1 MRIFYLSLIFIAI
14 SITAFSQQTV
24 EITGIVSDTNHLPL
38 IGANVVV
45 KDRVGLGTMTDQHG
59 RYKIKVEPYHTL
71 MFSFVGF
78 TSREVTVHDNR
89 VVNVTMQ
96 QANTS
101 ALEQV
106 VITAAGPQKKVTV
119 TGAITTVNPK
129 DLRTPTANITNALAG
144 NVAGVI
150 AMQRSGEPGSNQSEF
165 WIRGIST
172 FGANSAAMVLVDGF
186 ERPFNEINIEDIE
199 SFSVLKDASATAIY
213 GSRGANGVI
222 LVTTKKGKTGKI
234 NIDGKVEHTYSS
246 RTRTPTFVDGNAY
259 AALVNEAK
267 ITRNQEPVYTP
278 NELEILRLGLDP
290 DLYPNVNWQD
300 EMLKQ
305 GANTDRAAVNINGGA
320 TIARFFVS
328 GSYVQEGGM
337 YKSDAALKEYKTNAN
352 LSRWNYRIN
361 LDLDITKTTLFR
373 IGVAGFLE
381 KKNYPGLKDDMVDG
395 GLKDNIWY
403 SLVGQSPVS
412 IPKTYSNGLIPAYGT
427 GNKTNPWV
435 LATQSGYRE
444 YWRNKA
450 ETNFVIDQNLDFITR
465 GLKVTA
471 RLAFDANNENNIN
484 RKKWPEQYNVERRRD
499 RNGNLIMHRVSP
511 EKLMFQETR
520 AGGERVAVYELELR
534 YSRAFSQ
541 KHRIEG
547 LAKYFQREQRQT
559 VDLGADIINGI
570 PRRNQ
575 SVSGRLMYGYDNRYL
590 AEFNFGYTGSENF
603 KPGHQFGFFP
613 AVSAAWNISEEKFI
627 RDNVRWLDLLKV
639 RYSYGEV
646 GNDNFGNNRFAYLST
661 IESGGSYNFGESISP
676 NIYPGLYYK
685 NVSSEQLTWE
695 IARKQDLGFEMS
707 VWKNLFSITVD
718 LFRERRED
726 IYKQRSHLPAM
737 VGVVSQPWANVGI
750 MENQGFDAQFNMN
763 HKIKEVELTL
773 RGNITYFKNKV
784 IAFDEE
790 SNNLKYKMT
799 QGFRFNQARGLISE
813 GLFKDY
819 EEIRNSPRQTFGAYQ
834 PGDIKYKDVNGDGI
848 IDDNDVVPIGAS
860 RVPSLIYGIGMSARW
875 HGIDFNVHFQ
885 GAGKSSYFIDGP
897 SVYPF
902 VEGSWG
908 NILTDVTVPGN
919 RWISKEISGDPA
931 TENPHAKYPR
941 LSYGGNGNNYRA
953 SSFWLRNGAYLRLKN
968 IELGYTLPQR
978 ITRWAHINSARFY
991 IMGQNL
997 MVWDHLKL
1005 WDPELASGN
1014 GMNYPLSKT
1023 ISGGLTI
1030 NF

>member
-1 MRIFYLSLIFIAI
+1 MRIFYLFLIFIAF
-14 SITAFSQQTV
+14 STKVLSQQTV
-24 EITGIVSDTNHLPL
+24 EVTGIVSDTNHMPLPF
-38 IGANVVV
+38 ANVVV
-45 KDRVGLGTMTDQHG
+45 KDRVGLGTTTDEKG
-59 RYKIKVEPYHTL
+59 RYKITIEPFHTL
-71 MFSFVGF
+71 IFSFVGY
-78 TSREVTVHDNR
+78 TTTEVPIRENR
-89 VVNVTMQ
+89 VVNVVMK
-96 QANTS
+96 ASSNN

-106 VITAAGPQKKVTV
+106 VITATGPQRKVTV

-222 LVTTKKGKTGKI
+222 LITTKKGKTGKI
-234 NIDGKVEHTYSS
+234 NIDGKVEHTYST
-246 RTRTPTFVDGNAY
+246 RTRTPKFVDGNAY

-300 EMLKQ
+300 EMLKS
-305 GANTDRAAVNINGGA
+305 GANINRASLNINGGA

-328 GSYVQEGGM
+328 GSYVDEGGL
-337 YKSDAALKEYKTNAN
+337 YKSDNSLKEYKTNAN

-361 LDLDITKTTLFR
+361 LDLDVTKTTLFR

-381 KKNYPGLKDDMVDG
+381 KKNYPGLKDD
-395 GLKDNIWY
+395 IWY

-412 IPKTYSNGLIPAYGT
+412 IPKSYSNGLVPAYGT

-435 LATQSGYRE
+435 LATQTGYRE

-450 ETNFVIDQNLDFITR
+450 ETNFVLDQNLDFITR
-465 GLKVTA
+465 GLKLTG

-484 RKKWPEQYNVERRRD
+484 RKKWPEQYNVEKRRD

-511 EKLMFQETR
+511 ASLMFQETN
-520 AGGERVAVYELELR
+520 AAGERVSVYELELR
-534 YSRAFSQ
+534 YSRGFE

-559 VDLGADIINGI
+559 VNLGTDIINGI

-575 SVSGRLMYGYDNRYL
+575 SISGRLMYGYDNRYL

-613 AVSAAWNISEEKFI
+613 AISAAWNISEEKFI
-627 RDNVRWLDLLKV
+627 KDNFSWLEFLKI

-646 GNDNFGNNRFAYLST
+646 GNDNFGGNRFAYLST
-661 IESGGSYNFGESISP
+661 IGSGDGYNFGESISP
-676 NIYPGLYYK
+676 NTYPGLYYQQ
-685 NVSSEQLTWE
+685 VASEQLTWE
-695 IARKQDLGFEMS
+695 IARKQDLGIEMNL
-707 VWKNLFSITVD
+707 WKNLFSITVD
-718 LFRERRED
+718 VFKERREK

-737 VGVVSQPWANVGI
+737 VGVGSQPWANVGI
-750 MENQGFDAQFNMN
+750 MENQGFDAQFNVN
-763 HKIKEVELTL
+763 RKIKAVEITM

-790 SNNLKYKMT
+790 ANNLPYRMT
-799 QGFRFNQARGLISE
+799 QGFRLDQARGLIAQ

-819 EEIRNSPRQTFGAYQ
+819 EEIKHSPRQTFGAYQ
-834 PGDIKYKDVNGDGI
+834 PGDIKYKDVNGDGLI
-848 IDDNDVVPIGAS
+848 SDDDIVPIGAS
-860 RVPSLIYGIGMSARW
+860 RVPSLIYGVGMSLRW
-875 HGIDFNVHFQ
+875 KGIDFNVHFQ
-885 GAGKSSYFIDGP
+885 GAGKSSYFINGP

-902 VEGSWG
+902 VEGGWG
-908 NILTDVTVPGN
+908 NILSDVAVPGN
-919 RWISKEISGDPA
+919 RWVAKEISGNPA
-931 TENPHAKYPR
+931 TENPEAKYPR
-941 LSYGGNGNNYRA
+941 LSYGGNANNYRA
-953 SSFWLRNGAYLRLKN
+953 SSYWLRNGAYLRLKN
-968 IELGYTLPQR
+968 IEVGYTLPQR
-978 ITRWAHINSARFY
+978 ITRWAHINNARFY

-1014 GMNYPLSKT
+1014 GMNYPLAKT

>member
-1 MRIFYLSLIFIAI
+1 MNKLIAFIMRIFYLSLIFIAI
-14 SITAFSQQTV
+14 SIKALSQQTIEV
-24 EITGIVSDTNHLPL
+24 TGTVTDTNHVPL
-38 IGANVVV
+38 GFANVVV
-45 KDRVGLGTMTDQHG
+45 KDRVGLGTMTDEKG
-59 RYKIKVEPYHTL
+59 RFKITVEPFHTL
-71 MFSFVGF
+71 IFSYVGY
-78 TSREVTVHDNR
+78 TTREVPIRDNR
-89 VVNVTMQ
+89 VVNVIMQ
-96 QANTS
+96 SSNTN

-106 VITAAGPQKKVTV
+106 VVTATGPQKKVTV
-119 TGAITTVNPK
+119 TGAITTVDPK

-172 FGANSAAMVLVDGF
+172 FGANSAALVLVDGF

-222 LVTTKKGKTGKI
+222 LITTKKGKTGKI
-234 NIDGKVEHTYSS
+234 NIDGKVEHTYST
-246 RTRTPTFVDGNAY
+246 RTRTPEFVDGNQY

-267 ITRNQEPVYTP
+267 ITRNQEPVYTA

-300 EMLKQ
+300 EMLKS
-305 GANTDRAAVNINGGA
+305 GANINRAALNINGGA
-320 TIARFFVS
+320 TIARFYVS
-328 GSYVQEGGM
+328 GSYVDEGGL
-337 YKSDAALKEYKTNAN
+337 YKSDASLKEYKTNAN
-352 LSRWNYRIN
+352 LSRWNYRVN
-361 LDLDITKTTLFR
+361 LDLDVTKTTLFR

-381 KKNYPGLKDDMVDG
+381 KKNYPGLKDD
-395 GLKDNIWY
+395 IWY

-412 IPKTYSNGLIPAYGT
+412 IPKMYSNGLVPAYGT
-427 GNKTNPWV
+427 GNRTNPWV
-435 LATQSGYRE
+435 LATQTGYRE

-450 ETNFVIDQNLDFITR
+450 ETNFVLDQKLDFITP
-465 GLKVTA
+465 GLKLTG

-484 RKKWPEQYNVERRRD
+484 RKKWPEQYNVEKRRD
-499 RNGNLIMHRVSP
+499 RNGNLVMHRISP
-511 EKLMFQETR
+511 ESLMFQETS
-520 AGGERVAVYELELR
+520 AAGERVSVYELELR
-534 YSRAFSQ
+534 YSRAIAER
-541 KHRIEG
+541 HRIEG

-559 VDLGADIINGI
+559 VNLGTDIINGI

-613 AVSAAWNISEEKFI
+613 AVSAAWNISEEQYIK
-627 RDNVRWLDLLKV
+627 DNFDWLEFLKI

-646 GNDNFGNNRFAYLST
+646 GNDNFGGNRFAYLST
-661 IESGGSYNFGESISP
+661 IAAGDGYNFGESISP
-676 NIYPGLYYK
+676 NAYPGLYYQQ
-685 NVSSEQLTWE
+685 VASEQLTWE
-695 IARKQDLGFEMS
+695 VARKQDLGIEM
-707 VWKNLFSITVD
+707 NLRDLFSITVD
-718 LFRERRED
+718 LFKEKREK

-737 VGVVSQPWANVGI
+737 VGIVSQPWANVGV

-763 HKIKEVELTL
+763 RKVRGIDFTM

-790 SNNLKYKMT
+790 ANNLPYRMT
-799 QGFRFNQARGLISE
+799 QGFRLDQARGLIAQ

-819 EEIRNSPRQTFGAYQ
+819 DEIRHSPKQTFGSYQ
-834 PGDIKYKDVNGDGI
+834 PGDIRYKDVNGDGI
-848 IDDNDVVPIGAS
+848 INDDDIVPIGAS
-860 RVPSLIYGIGMSARW
+860 RVPSLIYGVGMSARW
-875 HGIDFNVHFQ
+875 RGIDFNIHFQ
-885 GAGKSSYFIDGP
+885 GAGKSSYFINGP

-902 VEGSWG
+902 AEGGWG
-908 NILTDVTVPGN
+908 NILTDVAVPGN
-919 RWISKEISGDPA
+919 RWISKDISGDPA
-931 TENPHAKYPR
+931 TENPNAKYPR
-941 LSYGGNGNNYRA
+941 LSYGGNPNNYRA
-953 SSFWLRNGAYLRLKN
+953 STYWLRNGAYLRLKN

-991 IMGQNL
+991 VMGYNL
-997 MVWDHLKL
+997 VVWDHLDL
-1005 WDPELASGN
+1005 WDPELGSGN
-1014 GMNYPLSKT
+1014 GMNYPPAKT
-1023 ISGGLTI
+1023 ITGGLTI

>member
-14 SITAFSQQTV
+14 SIKALSQQTV
-24 EITGIVSDTNHLPL
+24 EVTGIVTDTNHLPL
-38 IGANVVV
+38 PFANVVV
-45 KDRVGLGTMTDQHG
+45 KDRVGLGTMTDEKG
-59 RYKIKVEPYHTL
+59 RYKITVEPFHTL
-71 MFSFVGF
+71 IFSFVGYV
-78 TSREVTVHDNR
+78 TTEVAIRENR
-89 VVNVTMQ
+89 IVNVIMKS
-96 QANTS
+96 ANTN

-106 VITAAGPQKKVTV
+106 VVTATGPQKKVTV

-129 DLRTPTANITNALAG
+129 DLRTAGANITNALAG

-150 AMQRSGEPGSNQSEF
+150 AMQRNGEPGSNQSEF

-172 FGANSAAMVLVDGF
+172 FGANSAAMVMVDGF

-222 LVTTKKGKTGKI
+222 LITTKKGKTGKI
-234 NIDGKVEHTYSS
+234 NIDGKVEHTYST
-246 RTRTPTFVDGNAY
+246 RTRTPKFVDGNVY

-267 ITRNQEPVYTP
+267 ITRNQEPVYTA

-300 EMLKQ
+300 EMLKS
-305 GANTDRAAVNINGGA
+305 GANINRAALNINGGA
-320 TIARFFVS
+320 TIARFYVS
-328 GSYVQEGGM
+328 GSYVDEGGI
-337 YKSDAALKEYKTNAN
+337 YKSDASLREYKTNAN

-361 LDLDITKTTLFR
+361 LDLDVTKTTLFR

-381 KKNYPGLKDDMVDG
+381 KKNYPGLKDD
-395 GLKDNIWY
+395 IWY

-412 IPKTYSNGLIPAYGT
+412 IPKMYSNGLVPAYGT

-435 LATQSGYRE
+435 LATQTGYRE

-450 ETNFVIDQNLDFITR
+450 ETNFVIDQKLDFITK
-465 GLKVTA
+465 GLSATA

-484 RKKWPEQYNVERRRD
+484 RKKWPEQYNVEKRRD
-499 RNGNLIMHRVSP
+499 RNGNLIMHRISP
-511 EKLMFQETR
+511 EALMFQETS
-520 AGGERVAVYELELR
+520 AAGERVSVYELELR
-534 YSRAFSQ
+534 YSRSFQ

-547 LAKYFQREQRQT
+547 LTKYFQREQRQT
-559 VDLGADIINGI
+559 VNLGTDIVNGI

-613 AVSAAWNISEEKFI
+613 AISAAWNISEERFFK
-627 RDNVRWLDLLKV
+627 DNIDWLDFLKV

-646 GNDNFGNNRFAYLST
+646 GNDNFGGRFSYLST
-661 IESGGSYNFGESISP
+661 IGTGDGYNFGESISP
-676 NIYPGLYYK
+676 NPYTGLYYQQ
-685 NVSSEQLTWE
+685 VASEQLTWE
-695 IARKQDLGFEMS
+695 VARKQDLGIEMNLLHNLLS
-707 VWKNLFSITVD
+707 VTVD
-718 LFRERRED
+718 LFREKREK

-737 VGVVSQPWANVGI
+737 VGIVSQPWANVGI
-750 MENQGFDAQFNMN
+750 MENQGFDAQFNVNRKVGAIDFTM
-763 HKIKEVELTL
+763 
-773 RGNITYFKNKV
+773 RGNITYFKNRV

-790 SNNLKYKMT
+790 ANNLPYRMT
-799 QGFRFNQARGLISE
+799 QGFRLNQARGLIAL
-813 GLFKDY
+813 GLFRDY
-819 EEIRNSPRQTFGAYQ
+819 EDIKNSPRQTFGAYQ
-834 PGDIKYKDVNGDGI
+834 PGDIKYKDVNGDGLI
-848 IDDNDVVPIGAS
+848 NDDDIVPIGAA
-860 RVPSLIYGIGMSARW
+860 RVPSLIYGVGMSARW
-875 HGIDFNVHFQ
+875 RGIDFNVHFQ

-902 VEGSWG
+902 VESGWG
-908 NILTDVTVPGN
+908 NILTDVAAPGN
-919 RWISKEISGDPA
+919 RWIEKEISGNPA
-931 TENPHAKYPR
+931 TENPNAKYPR
-941 LSYGGNGNNYRA
+941 LSYGGNANNYRA

-968 IELGYTLPQR
+968 IELGYTVPQR

-997 MVWDHLKL
+997 LVWDYLKL

-1023 ISGGLTI
+1023 VTGGLTI

>member
-1 MRIFYLSLIFIAI
+1 MRIFYLSLIFIAF
-14 SITAFSQQTV
+14 STSAFSQQTV
-24 EITGIVSDTNHLPL
+24 EVTGTVSDTNNLPL
-38 IGANVVV
+38 PFANVVV
-45 KDRVGLGTMTDQHG
+45 KDRVGLGTMTDAKG
-59 RYKIKVEPYHTL
+59 RFKINVDPFHTL
-71 MFSFVGF
+71 MFSFVGY
-78 TSREVTVHDNR
+78 TTTEVAVRENR
-89 VVNVTMQ
+89 VVNVVMKP
-96 QANTS
+96 ANTN

-106 VITAAGPQKKVTV
+106 VITATGPQKKVTV

-129 DLRTPTANITNALAG
+129 DLRTAGANITNALAG

-222 LVTTKKGKTGKI
+222 LITTKKGKTGKV
-234 NIDGKVEHTYSS
+234 NIDGKVEHTYST
-246 RTRTPTFVDGNAY
+246 RTRTPKFVDGNGY

-300 EMLKQ
+300 EMLKS
-305 GANTDRAAVNINGGA
+305 GANINRASLNINGGA

-328 GSYVQEGGM
+328 GSYVDEGGL
-337 YKSDAALKEYKTNAN
+337 YKSDNSLKEYKTNAN

-381 KKNYPGLKDDMVDG
+381 KKNYPGLKDD
-395 GLKDNIWY
+395 IWY

-412 IPKTYSNGLIPAYGT
+412 IPKAYSNGLVPAYGT

-435 LATQSGYRE
+435 LATQTGYRE

-450 ETNFVIDQNLDFITR
+450 ETNFVIDQNLDFITK
-465 GLKVTA
+465 GLKLTG

-484 RKKWPEQYNVERRRD
+484 RKKWPEQYNVEKRRD
-499 RNGNLIMHRVSP
+499 RNGNLIMHRISP
-511 EKLMFQETR
+511 ASLMFQETS
-520 AGGERVAVYELELR
+520 AAGERVSVYELEMR
-534 YSRAFSQ
+534 YSRGFQ

-559 VDLGADIINGI
+559 VNLGADIINGI

-575 SVSGRLMYGYDNRYL
+575 SISGRLMYGYDNRYL

-627 RDNVRWLDLLKV
+627 KDNFAWLEFLKV

-646 GNDNFGNNRFAYLST
+646 GNDNFGGNRFAYLST
-661 IESGGSYNFGESISP
+661 IGTGDGYNFGESISP
-676 NIYPGLYYK
+676 NIYPGLYYQQ
-685 NVSSEQLTWE
+685 VASEQLTWE
-695 IARKQDLGFEMS
+695 MARKQDLGIEMNL
-707 VWKNLFSITVD
+707 WKNLFSITIDV
-718 LFRERRED
+718 FKERREK

-750 MENQGFDAQFNMN
+750 MENQGFDAQFNVN
-763 HKIKEVELTL
+763 RKIKAVEITM
-773 RGNITYFKNKV
+773 RGNITYFKNRV

-790 SNNLKYKMT
+790 ANNLPYRMT
-799 QGFRFNQARGLISE
+799 QGFRLDQARGLIAL

-819 EEIRNSPRQTFGAYQ
+819 DEIKHSPRQTFGAYQ
-834 PGDIKYKDVNGDGI
+834 PGDVKYKDVNGDGLI
-848 IDDNDVVPIGAS
+848 SDDDIVPIGAS
-860 RVPSLIYGIGMSARW
+860 RVPGLIYGVGMSLRW
-875 HGIDFNVHFQ
+875 KGIDFNVHFQ
-885 GAGKSSYFIDGP
+885 GAGKSSYFINGP

-902 VEGSWG
+902 VEGGWG
-908 NILTDVTVPGN
+908 NILSDVAVPGN
-919 RWISKEISGDPA
+919 RWIAKEISGDAA
-931 TENPHAKYPR
+931 TENPGAKYPR
-941 LSYGGNGNNYRA
+941 LSYGGNANNYRA
-953 SSFWLRNGAYLRLKN
+953 SSYWLRNGAYLRLKN
-968 IELGYTLPQR
+968 IEIGYTLPQR

-991 IMGQNL
+991 VMGQNL

-1014 GMNYPLSKT
+1014 GMNYPLAKT
-1023 ISGGLTI
+1023 VSGGLTI

>member
-1 MRIFYLSLIFIAI
+1 MRIFYLSLIFIVI
-14 SITAFSQQTV
+14 SIKAFSQQQTIEV
-24 EITGIVSDTNHLPL
+24 TGTVSDTNNLPL
-38 IGANVVV
+38 GFANVVV
-45 KDRVGLGTMTDQHG
+45 KDRVGLGTMTDEKG
-59 RYKIKVEPYHTL
+59 RFKITVEPFHTL
-71 MFSFVGF
+71 IFSYVGYA
-78 TSREVTVHDNR
+78 TTEVVVKENR
-89 VVNVTMQ
+89 VVNVIMRPS
-96 QANTS
+96 NTN

-106 VITAAGPQKKVTV
+106 VVTATGPQKKVTV

-144 NVAGVI
+144 NVAGII

-172 FGANSAAMVLVDGF
+172 FGANSAALVLVDGF

-213 GSRGANGVI
+213 GSRGANGVVLI
-222 LVTTKKGKTGKI
+222 TTKKGKTGKI
-234 NIDGKVEHTYSS
+234 NIDGKVERTYNT
-246 RTRTPTFVDGNAY
+246 RTRTPKFVEGNEY

-267 ITRNQEPVYTP
+267 ITRNQEPMYTA

-300 EMLKQ
+300 EMLKK
-305 GANTDRAAVNINGGA
+305 GANTTRTALNINGGA

-328 GSYVQEGGM
+328 GSYVEEGGM
-337 YKSDAALKEYKTNAN
+337 YKSDESLKEYKTNAN

-361 LDLDITKTTLFR
+361 LDLDVTKTTLFR

-381 KKNYPGLKDDMVDG
+381 KKNYPGLKDD
-395 GLKDNIWY
+395 IWY

-412 IPKTYSNGLIPAYGT
+412 IPKMYSNGLVPAYGT

-435 LATQSGYRE
+435 LATQTGYRE

-450 ETNFVIDQNLDFITR
+450 ETNFVIDQKLDFITP
-465 GLKVTA
+465 GLKLTG

-484 RKKWPEQYNVERRRD
+484 RKKWPEQYNVEKRRD
-499 RNGNLIMHRVSP
+499 RNGNLIMHRISP
-511 EKLMFQETR
+511 ESLMFQETS
-520 AGGERVAVYELELR
+520 AAGERVSVYELELR
-534 YSRAFSQ
+534 YSRAFAER
-541 KHRIEG
+541 HRIEG

-559 VDLGADIINGI
+559 LNLGTDIVNGI

-575 SVSGRLMYGYDNRYL
+575 SLSGRLMYGYDNRYL

-627 RDNVRWLDLLKV
+627 KDNFDWLEFLKI

-646 GNDNFGNNRFAYLST
+646 GNDNFGSRFAYLST
-661 IESGGSYNFGESISP
+661 IGAGDGYDFGESISP
-676 NIYPGLYYK
+676 NEYPGLYYQQ
-685 NVSSEQLTWE
+685 VASEQLTWE
-695 IARKQDLGFEMS
+695 VARKQDLGIEMNLL
-707 VWKNLFSITVD
+707 KDLFSITID
-718 LFRERRED
+718 LFKEKREK

-737 VGVVSQPWANVGI
+737 VGIVSQPWANVGV
-750 MENQGFDAQFNMN
+750 MENQGFDAQFNVNRKVGGIDFTM
-763 HKIKEVELTL
+763 
-773 RGNITYFKNKV
+773 RGNITYFKNQV

-790 SNNLKYKMT
+790 ANNLPYRMT
-799 QGFRFNQARGLISE
+799 QGFRLDQARGLIAL
-813 GLFKDY
+813 GLFQSYD
-819 EEIRNSPRQTFGAYQ
+819 EIRHSPKQTFGSYQ
-834 PGDIKYKDVNGDGI
+834 PGDIKYKDVNGDGLI
-848 IDDNDVVPIGAS
+848 NDDDIVPIGAS
-860 RVPSLIYGIGMSARW
+860 RVPSLLYGVGMSARW
-875 HGIDFNVHFQ
+875 RGFDFNIHFQ
-885 GAGKSSYFIDGP
+885 GAGKSSYFINGP
-897 SVYPF
+897 SVFPF

-919 RWISKEISGDPA
+919 RWISRDISGDPA
-931 TENPHAKYPR
+931 TENPNAKYPR
-941 LSYGGNGNNYRA
+941 LSYGGNNNNYRA

-991 IMGQNL
+991 LMGFNL
-997 MVWDHLKL
+997 MVWDHLGL
-1005 WDPELASGN
+1005 WDPELGSGN
-1014 GMNYPLSKT
+1014 GMNYPPAKT
-1023 ISGGLTI
+1023 ITGGLTI

>member
-14 SITAFSQQTV
+14 STRVFSQQIEV
-24 EITGIVSDTNHLPL
+24 TGTVSDTNHQPLPF
-38 IGANVVV
+38 ANVVV
-45 KDRVGLGTMTDQHG
+45 KDRVGLGTMTDEKG
-59 RYKIKVEPYHTL
+59 RYKITVEPFHTL
-71 MFSFVGF
+71 IFSFVGY
-78 TSREVTVHDNR
+78 TSTEVAVRENR
-89 VVNVTMQ
+89 VVNVVMKA
-96 QANTS
+96 ANTN

-106 VITAAGPQKKVTV
+106 VITATGPQRKVTV

-222 LVTTKKGKTGKI
+222 LITTKKGKTGKI
-234 NIDGKVEHTYSS
+234 NIDGKVEHTYST
-246 RTRTPTFVDGNAY
+246 RTRTPKFVDGNGY

-267 ITRNQEPVYTP
+267 ITRNQEPVYTA

-300 EMLKQ
+300 EMLKS
-305 GANTDRAAVNINGGA
+305 GANINRAALNINGGA
-320 TIARFFVS
+320 TIARFYVS
-328 GSYVQEGGM
+328 GSYVDEGGL
-337 YKSDAALKEYKTNAN
+337 YKSDASLKEYKTNAN

-361 LDLDITKTTLFR
+361 LDLDVTKTTLFR

-381 KKNYPGLKDDMVDG
+381 KKNYPGLKDD
-395 GLKDNIWY
+395 IWY

-412 IPKTYSNGLIPAYGT
+412 IPKTYSNGLVPAYGT

-435 LATQSGYRE
+435 LATQTGYRE

-450 ETNFVIDQNLDFITR
+450 ETNFVLDQNLDFITR
-465 GLKVTA
+465 GLKVTG

-484 RKKWPEQYNVERRRD
+484 RKKWPEQYNVEKRRD
-499 RNGNLIMHRVSP
+499 RNGNLIMHRISP
-511 EKLMFQETR
+511 ESMMFQETS
-520 AGGERVAVYELELR
+520 AAGERVAVYELEMR
-534 YSRAFSQ
+534 YSRAVAE

-547 LAKYFQREQRQT
+547 LVKYFQREQRQT
-559 VDLGADIINGI
+559 VNLGSDIINGI

-575 SVSGRLMYGYDNRYL
+575 SVSGRLMYGYNNRYL

-613 AVSAAWNISEEKFI
+613 AVSFAWNISEEKFI
-627 RDNVRWLDLLKV
+627 KDNFDWLEFLKI

-646 GNDNFGNNRFAYLST
+646 GNDNFGSRFAYLST
-661 IESGGSYNFGESISP
+661 IGTGDGYNFGESISP
-676 NIYPGLYYK
+676 NAYTGLYYQQ
-685 NVSSEQLTWE
+685 VASEQLTWE
-695 IARKQDLGFEMS
+695 VARKQDLGFEMNL
-707 VWKNLFSITVD
+707 WKNLFSITIDV
-718 LFRERRED
+718 FKERREK

-750 MENQGFDAQFNMN
+750 MENQGFDAQFNVNKKVHAIDITM
-763 HKIKEVELTL
+763 

-790 SNNLKYKMT
+790 ANNLPYRMT
-799 QGFRFNQARGLISE
+799 QGFRLDQARGLIAL

-819 EEIRNSPRQTFGAYQ
+819 DEIKHSPRQTFGSYQ
-834 PGDIKYKDVNGDGI
+834 PGDVKYKDVNGDGI
-848 IDDNDVVPIGAS
+848 INDDDIVPIGAS
-860 RVPSLIYGIGMSARW
+860 RVPSLIYGVGMALRW
-875 HGIDFNVHFQ
+875 HGLDFNVHFQ
-885 GAGKSSYFIDGP
+885 GAGKSSYFINGP

-902 VEGSWG
+902 VEGGWG
-908 NILTDVTVPGN
+908 NILSDVAVPGN
-919 RWISKEISGDPA
+919 RWISKEISGDAA
-931 TENPHAKYPR
+931 TENPNAKYPR
-941 LSYGGNGNNYRA
+941 LSYGGNANNYRA
-953 SSFWLRNGAYLRLKN
+953 SSYWLRNGAYLRLKN
-968 IELGYTLPQR
+968 IEIGYTLPQR

-991 IMGQNL
+991 VMGQNL

-1014 GMNYPLSKT
+1014 GMNYPLAKT

>member
-1 MRIFYLSLIFIAI
+1 MRIFYLSLIFIVIAA
-14 SITAFSQQTV
+14 TAFAQQV
-24 EITGIVSDTNHLPL
+24 EVTGIVSDTNNLPL
-38 IGANVVV
+38 PFANVVV
-45 KDRVGLGTMTDQHG
+45 KDRVGLGTMTDAKG
-59 RYKIKVEPYHTL
+59 RYKITVEPFHTL
-71 MFSFVGF
+71 IFSFVGY
-78 TSREVTVHDNR
+78 TTTEVTVRENR
-89 VVNVTMQ
+89 VMNVVMKA
-96 QANTS
+96 ANNN

-106 VITAAGPQKKVTV
+106 VITATGPQKKVTV

-129 DLRTPTANITNALAG
+129 DLRTAGANITNALAG

-172 FGANSAAMVLVDGF
+172 FGANSAAMVMVDGF

-222 LVTTKKGKTGKI
+222 LITTKKGKTGKV
-234 NIDGKVEHTYSS
+234 NIDGKVERTYTT
-246 RTRTPTFVDGNAY
+246 RTRTPKFVDGNGY

-300 EMLKQ
+300 EMLKS
-305 GANTDRAAVNINGGA
+305 GANINRASLNINGGA

-328 GSYVQEGGM
+328 GSYVDEGGL
-337 YKSDAALKEYKTNAN
+337 YKSDASLREYKTNAN

-361 LDLDITKTTLFR
+361 LDLDVTKTTLFR

-381 KKNYPGLKDDMVDG
+381 KKNYPGLKDD
-395 GLKDNIWY
+395 IWY

-412 IPKTYSNGLIPAYGT
+412 IPKSYSNGLVPAYGT

-435 LATQSGYRE
+435 LATQTGYRE

-450 ETNFVIDQNLDFITR
+450 ETNFVIDQNLDFITK
-465 GLKVTA
+465 GLKLTG

-484 RKKWPEQYNVERRRD
+484 RKKWPEQYNVEKRRD
-499 RNGNLIMHRVSP
+499 RNGNLIMHRISP
-511 EKLMFQETR
+511 ESLMFQETS
-520 AGGERVAVYELELR
+520 AAGERVSVYELEMR
-534 YSRAFSQ
+534 YSRGFE

-559 VDLGADIINGI
+559 VNLGADIINGI

-613 AVSAAWNISEEKFI
+613 AVSAAWNISEEKFVK
-627 RDNVRWLDLLKV
+627 DNFAWLEFLKL

-646 GNDNFGNNRFAYLST
+646 GNDNFGGNRFAYLST
-661 IESGGSYNFGESISP
+661 IGSGDGYNFGESISP
-676 NIYPGLYYK
+676 NIYPGLYYQQ
-685 NVSSEQLTWE
+685 VASEQLTWE
-695 IARKQDLGFEMS
+695 IARKQDLGIEMNL
-707 VWKNLFSITVD
+707 WKNLFSITIDV
-718 LFRERRED
+718 FKERREK

-750 MENQGFDAQFNMN
+750 MENQGFDAQFNVN
-763 HKIKEVELTL
+763 RKIKAIEITM
-773 RGNITYFKNKV
+773 RGNITYFKNRV

-790 SNNLKYKMT
+790 ANNLPYRMT
-799 QGFRFNQARGLISE
+799 QGFRLDQARGLIAL

-819 EEIRNSPRQTFGAYQ
+819 DEIKHSPRQTFGSYQ
-834 PGDIKYKDVNGDGI
+834 PGDVKYKDVNGDGLI
-848 IDDNDVVPIGAS
+848 NDDDIVPIGAS
-860 RVPSLIYGIGMSARW
+860 RVPGLIYGVGMSMRW
-875 HGIDFNVHFQ
+875 KGIDFNVHFQ
-885 GAGKSSYFIDGP
+885 GAGKSSYFINGP

-902 VEGSWG
+902 VEGGWG
-908 NILTDVTVPGN
+908 NILSDVAEPGN
-919 RWISKEISGDPA
+919 RWVAREISGDAA
-931 TENPHAKYPR
+931 TENPAAKYPR
-941 LSYGGNGNNYRA
+941 LSYGGNANNYRA
-953 SSFWLRNGAYLRLKN
+953 SSYWLRNGAYLRLKN
-968 IELGYTLPQR
+968 IELGYTLPKQ

-991 IMGQNL
+991 VMGQNL

-1014 GMNYPLSKT
+1014 GMNYPLAKT

>member
-14 SITAFSQQTV
+14 AITAFSQTQTI

-38 IGANVVV
+38 VGANVVV

-59 RYKIKVEPYHTL
+59 KYKIRVEPYHTL

-78 TSREVTVHDNR
+78 ASREVTVHDSH
-89 VVNVTMQ
+89 VINVTMLPT
-96 QANTS
+96 NTS

-106 VITAAGPQKKVTV
+106 VVTAVGPQKKVTV
-119 TGAITTVNPK
+119 TGAITTVSPK
-129 DLRTPTANITNALAG
+129 TLRTPTANITNALAG

-150 AMQRSGEPGSNQSEF
+150 AMQGSGEPGSNHSEF

-234 NIDGKVEHTYSS
+234 NIDGKVEHTYNT
-246 RTRTPTFVDGNAY
+246 RTRTPSYVDGNAY

-267 ITRNQEPVYTP
+267 VTRNQEPVYTP

-300 EMLKQ
+300 EMLKK
-305 GANTDRAAVNINGGA
+305 GANTDRAALNINGGA

-337 YKSDAALKEYKTNAN
+337 YKSDASLKEYKTNAN

-381 KKNYPGLKDDMVDG
+381 KKNYPGLKDD
-395 GLKDNIWY
+395 IWY

-412 IPKTYSNGLIPAYGT
+412 IPKMYSNGLVPSYGT

-435 LATQSGYRE
+435 LATQTGYRE

-450 ETNFVIDQNLDFITR
+450 ETNFVIDQNLDFIAP
-465 GLKVTA
+465 GLKMTG

-484 RKKWPEQYNVERRRD
+484 RKKWPEQYNVEKRRD
-499 RNGNLIMHRVSP
+499 RNGALIMHRISP
-511 EKLMFQETR
+511 ESMMFQESS
-520 AGGERVAVYELELR
+520 AGGERISVYELELR
-534 YSRAFSQ
+534 YGRSLG
-541 KHRIEG
+541 KLHRIEG

-559 VDLGADIINGI
+559 VNLGSDIISGI

-627 RDNVRWLDLLKV
+627 RDKIAWLDLLKV

-661 IESGGSYNFGESISP
+661 IESGGTYNFGENISP

-718 LFRERRED
+718 LFRERREN

-750 MENQGFDAQFNMN
+750 MENEGFDAQFNLN
-763 HKIKEVELTL
+763 RKIKAVDVTL

-799 QGFRFNQARGLISE
+799 QGFRFNQARGLIAE

-860 RVPSLIYGIGMSARW
+860 RVPSLIYGIGMSAKWR
-875 HGIDFNVHFQ
+875 GIDVNVLFQ
-885 GAGKSSYFIDGP
+885 GAGKSSYFLDGP

-902 VEGSWG
+902 VEGAWG

-919 RWISKEISGDPA
+919 RWISKDISGDPA
-931 TENPHAKYPR
+931 TENPNAKYPR
-941 LSYGGNGNNYRA
+941 LSYGGNANNYRA
-953 SSFWLRNGAYLRLKN
+953 SSYWLRNGAYLRLKN

-978 ITRWAHINSARFY
+978 ITRWVHINSARFY
-991 IMGQNL
+991 LMGTNL
-997 MVWDHLKL
+997 MVWDELKI
-1005 WDPELASGN
+1005 WDPEVASGN
-1014 GMNYPLSKT
+1014 GMNYPPSKT
-1023 ISGGLTI
+1023 ITGGLTI